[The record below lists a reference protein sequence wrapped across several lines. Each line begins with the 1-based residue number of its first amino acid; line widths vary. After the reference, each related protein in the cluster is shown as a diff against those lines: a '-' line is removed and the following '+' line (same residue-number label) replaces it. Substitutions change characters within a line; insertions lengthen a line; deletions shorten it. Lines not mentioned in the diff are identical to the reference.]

1 MAPSNR
7 PATYPEGSATEPIY
21 PGGAAVLMVAVRADN
36 DVIGKGFSRRQ
47 RRPSLAR
54 RRRRRLCCTP
64 NDMQVVVGQMHALPP
79 FR

>member
-36 DVIGKGFSRRQ
+36 DVIGKGFSRR

-64 NDMQVVVGQMHALPP
+64 TDMQAVVGQMHALPP
-79 FR
+79 SR